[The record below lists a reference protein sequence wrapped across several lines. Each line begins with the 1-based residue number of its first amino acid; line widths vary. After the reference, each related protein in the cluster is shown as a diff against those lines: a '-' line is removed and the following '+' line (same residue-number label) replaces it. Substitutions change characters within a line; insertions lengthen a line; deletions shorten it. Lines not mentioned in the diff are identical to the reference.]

1 MRQIIY
7 EVSTLDKYEY
17 KVRAD
22 EIKSLIA
29 EGEYARAVEIADAI
43 DWRRVKSVM
52 MLCTISDLYK
62 INRRYEDS
70 RDILLLAYERH
81 TGGRLIVYS
90 LCELSI
96 KLGEYVQALEYY
108 KEFVQL
114 APKDSGRYILQY
126 KLYEAQEVSLEE
138 RIEVLEELKK
148 RDYREKWAY
157 ELAYLYHRVGLT
169 SKCVEECDE
178 MFLWF
183 GEGRYVLKGLEL
195 KMLHSPLSDEQQI
208 KYEQMKE
215 TGGFIESDYAV
226 DQQQMQEK
234 VGEVTEEEDD
244 NEFSLEENI
253 LKNDTQEMPEKEE
266 LDIQVK
272 TVDVSQYN
280 TLNLQKEL
288 AESMKEFLEENKVQD
303 TLPEEPVVETGI
315 SRLMKTKVY
324 EPVTGLDSQT
334 HPEEKEQ
341 LKSQDNS
348 LQQESGGT
356 QSASDYGLSGGDGGR
371 VQDVKK
377 EPSAAIEHTPG
388 TGVTKDTVQ
397 RNFIGEISGNTTG
410 NIPGST
416 TGKIAGSTTGG
427 MPENIDTSGN
437 GGNQSSL
444 RSISQ
449 PVEEGSEEVFFG
461 NTAEVNIQ
469 EVISELAEKN
479 GSKSLFEPVKEQLG
493 MPGEEGKPRSED
505 ENTSLTGSGSDSAL
519 SNTGIIRTFHKKSG
533 FDNILS
539 QDYDG
544 QISLI
549 VPEEEKVE
557 KQITGQLSIED
568 IMAEWEKTKQENER
582 KRMEDI
588 RRRVHQQTDTLFK
601 DFDESTKSGLLEE
614 LEKVMVSAA
623 IKEEKRRAAE
633 ERPKVVKVSDID
645 KKAKSEGESDAA
657 SEEAVKKQLLKEAVE
672 KSRDFEE
679 FEKNL
684 NPLVLKMLEDD
695 EDDIRADISEEE
707 TGEAASRATSR
718 AGEISV
724 EELSADEEMAEDS
737 ESGTDS
743 DFEEDADDIT
753 GSSADSSST
762 IGKNANSKNTKGD
775 NDEDIEEGAEE
786 ASEDSSDSS
795 DLAENTP
802 KAPLKKTKKVPRQA
816 GESEGKEPKAK
827 KGSPIPFTKEK
838 KVKKNEAENDKEN
851 ENKSST
857 VREMTNSEREQFAPF
872 IHHKRTRRQIVEAID
887 NISMA
892 SYTGNVIITGEE
904 GTGTIAL
911 AKLLVKE
918 IQLSDSN
925 FSGKV
930 AKISGIT
937 MNKKDVPATLS
948 KLSGGALII
957 EGAASMKKA
966 TVEQLLKELN
976 QEEKGLIVLLEDIKT
991 GMNDFLEKYPD
1002 LKNVF
1007 NLRVDVEALDDQT
1020 LVKYAKKYALGQEY
1034 VIDELGV
1041 LALHTRIADM
1051 QTSDHEV
1058 TLTEIEELV
1067 DEAIYYA
1074 DKKTPK
1080 HFFDVLLGKRYDEED
1095 MIVLREKD
1103 FMHY

>member
-1 MRQIIY
+1 MRQMIY

-29 EGEYARAVEIADAI
+29 EGEYAEAVKIADAI

-183 GEGRYVLKGLEL
+183 GEGRYVLKALEL
-195 KMLHSPLSDEQQI
+195 KMLHEPLSEEQQV

-226 DQQQMQEK
+226 DQQKMQEK
-234 VGEVTEEEDD
+234 AVEVTTEDEDD

-253 LKNDTQEMPEKEE
+253 LKNNTQEMPEKEE
-266 LDIQVK
+266 LDIEVK

-280 TLNLQKEL
+280 TINLQKEL
-288 AESMKEFLEENKVQD
+288 AESMKEFLEENKVPD
-303 TLPEEPVVETGI
+303 TTIPEDSGI

-324 EPVTGLDSQT
+324 EPVTGLDSQI
-334 HPEEKEQ
+334 HPEEKESVEMQ
-341 LKSQDNS
+341 DASLEEEVEEIQPEPINVPLKETSKDNIF
-348 LQQESGGT
+348 LNV
-356 QSASDYGLSGGDGGR
+356 DFPD
-371 VQDVKK
+371 KK
-377 EPSAAIEHTPG
+377 EDKTNISTEQPAAAPVNSG
-388 TGVTKDTVQ
+388 KA
-397 RNFIGEISGNTTG
+397 EIAN
-410 NIPGST
+410 
-416 TGKIAGSTTGG
+416 
-427 MPENIDTSGN
+427 
-437 GGNQSSL
+437 
-444 RSISQ
+444 
-449 PVEEGSEEVFFG
+449 SEEVFFG

-469 EVISELAEKN
+469 DVISELAEKN

-493 MPGEEGKPRSED
+493 MAGEGDGKAQPED
-505 ENTSLTGSGSDSAL
+505 EEVPLGRASADSAI

-533 FDNILS
+533 YDDMLS
-539 QDYDG
+539 QDFDG
-544 QISLI
+544 QISLV
-549 VPEEEKVE
+549 VPEEEKIE

-568 IMAEWEKTKQENER
+568 IMAEWEKMKQENER

-588 RRRVHQQTDTLFK
+588 RKRVHQQTDTLFA
-601 DFDESTKSGLLEE
+601 DFDEATKSGLLEE

-623 IKEEKRRAAE
+623 IKEEKRRAAK
-633 ERPKVVKVSDID
+633 ERPKVVKAADMD
-645 KKAKSEGESDAA
+645 KKAKEDDSTA
-657 SEEAVKKQLLKEAVE
+657 SEDAIKKRLLKEAVE
-672 KSRDFEE
+672 NAKDFED
-679 FEKNL
+679 FENKL
-684 NPLVLKMLEDD
+684 NPLVAKILEADD
-695 EDDIRADISEEE
+695 EEAEVSAEESMDESLEKYPETDRILENSEEDSEEE
-707 TGEAASRATSR
+707 YETEVNDLVEDVNEKDGAAADSISDNIDGEA
-718 AGEISV
+718 
-724 EELSADEEMAEDS
+724 EDTPDT
-737 ESGTDS
+737 ENVRKKVPK
-743 DFEEDADDIT
+743 
-753 GSSADSSST
+753 GSL
-762 IGKNANSKNTKGD
+762 NLKG
-775 NDEDIEEGAEE
+775 
-786 ASEDSSDSS
+786 
-795 DLAENTP
+795 
-802 KAPLKKTKKVPRQA
+802 TKKVSAKA
-816 GESEGKEPKAK
+816 GESKAK
-827 KGSPIPFTKEK
+827 GSKEK
-838 KVKKNEAENDKEN
+838 KEENTKKDEEEEKE
-851 ENKSST
+851 SRST
-857 VREMTNSEREQFAPF
+857 VREMTISEREQFAPF

-918 IQLSDSN
+918 IQLSDNN

-930 AKISGIT
+930 AKISGPT

-948 KLSGGALII
+948 RLSGGALII
-957 EGAASMKKA
+957 EGAASMKKD
-966 TVEQLLKELN
+966 TVGQLLKELN
-976 QEEKGLIVLLEDIKT
+976 QEEKGLIVLLEDMKA
-991 GMNDFLEKYPD
+991 GMNNFLEKYPE
-1002 LKNVF
+1002 LKDVF